1 MFLVWYFLPYRNQDL
16 DIYNLGLAKW
26 YIDLLNDI
34 LICWTWHFFYLYKVT
49 PVNGNGISNFQK
61 TNVFQRKKYVGLRK
75 TFSCTCISVILTSFL
90 NTFIF
95 HQIYILVVKDMK
107 FCQGKLCFYLNIV
120 DLSSSTTG
128 RYSGR
133 SRFHA
138 VVRAQELKWLQFK
151 YFAMFES

>member
-95 HQIYILVVKDMK
+95 IKYISLLSKTWSFAKANFVFILISLISRLRRPEGTVVEAAFMP
-107 FCQGKLCFYLNIV
+107 
-120 DLSSSTTG
+120 SSEHKS
-128 RYSGR
+128 
-133 SRFHA
+133 
-138 VVRAQELKWLQFK
+138 
-151 YFAMFES
+151 

>member
-1 MFLVWYFLPYRNQDL
+1 MEMEYQIFRRQMYS
-16 DIYNLGLAKW
+16 KE
-26 YIDLLNDI
+26 
-34 LICWTWHFFYLYKVT
+34 
-49 PVNGNGISNFQK
+49 
-61 TNVFQRKKYVGLRK
+61 KKYVRLRK

-90 NTFIF
+90 NSFIF
-95 HQIYILVVKDMK
+95 QQIYILVVKDMK